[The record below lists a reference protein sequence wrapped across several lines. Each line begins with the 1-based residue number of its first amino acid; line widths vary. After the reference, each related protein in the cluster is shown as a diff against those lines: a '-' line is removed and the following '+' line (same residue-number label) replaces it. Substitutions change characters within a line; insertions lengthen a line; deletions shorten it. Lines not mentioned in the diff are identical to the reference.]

1 MSESTGE
8 LCFNLCCSVFVFFFF
23 FSPGGLLYV
32 VFQELFSSSSPNKI
46 YGKAFNKVKLD
57 TEVRMGL
64 QLNKVKR
71 FLFLLSIDTTSV
83 LSYRDHASHAMW
95 MLTLKN
101 YTITWV
107 SFDVKLQVIGAFGEP
122 IKCYGETTRRGRRQ
136 QVRWEF
142 WLLARKSKISVQ
154 YLF

>member
-1 MSESTGE
+1 MSESKGE
-8 LCFNLCCSVFVFFFF
+8 LCFNLCCSVFV
-23 FSPGGLLYV
+23 SLPPPPPGGLLYV

-46 YGKAFNKVKLD
+46 YGKAFHKVKLD
-57 TEVRMGL
+57 TEVRMGW
-64 QLNKVKR
+64 QLNKVKH
-71 FLFLLSIDTTSV
+71 FLFLLSMDTTSV

-142 WLLARKSKISVQ
+142 WLLAPK
-154 YLF
+154 